1 MRRQANTPLET
12 AHGADS
18 STATT
23 PNSPRTPTSPF
34 WTAKRA
40 PRPQIVDAPG
50 SERYPLAVVNRCD
63 NSTTFSRGGHY
74 ASMSHQGPAARPA
87 SYPPSTSAVKTENSP
102 ALQHI
107 QQHEPGRAVP
117 DHVKPPAP
125 GSSSLGMY
133 SISNPPPYQPP
144 TTQDTTS
151 QGPPPRPWRH
161 DSPARG
167 PPVEHPGPHVP
178 RTFYSGPPLSASLP
192 TTPAGKAASSG
203 RGSPAVG
210 YPFPPTEPRRIL
222 SPKSPRQS
230 SLQFEHAPQDARGYR
245 PAVQSTAGAKR
256 PYNAEGPEGY
266 RRMPHGPPTG
276 HSQPAID
283 PYRSPH
289 NVHSHSTAPIDAH
302 GHPLSQAALGYP
314 PHGPPPAPHQANAP
328 STAGPPNW
336 SEPVQRLGGPLL
348 SGDGQ
353 AYIQLPGSSVPIPIE
368 VDYSHASRK
377 ADEKRQRNAKASTR
391 HRRKKKTIQEET
403 AKQLQDLREERYE
416 TQRRMEEVARQREF
430 YREERNRLRDL
441 VVRTPGISHLVNG
454 PPSPPLV
461 QVYPLPPDHW
471 GEGSGPPHSGMR
483 GYGSD
488 SSSVERQL
496 VPGRSEEPV
505 DHHARYATSAG
516 RSSLPPPHGTVP
528 PRPPSAASSGQGEK
542 LPSMRSID
550 SQLVGPGYAPTQHQD
565 PRRDSG
571 VWDPARRQY
580 EQLPGGSRPGD
591 TQPR

>member
-1 MRRQANTPLET
+1 MHQQTNTPLET

-34 WTAKRA
+34 WTTKRA
-40 PRPQIVDAPG
+40 SRPQIVDVPG
-50 SERYPLAVVNRCD
+50 SEPYPSAAANRCD
-63 NSTTFSRGGHY
+63 NPTTLSRGGHH

-107 QQHEPGRAVP
+107 QQHEPARLAP
-117 DHVKPPAP
+117 DQAKPPAP

-133 SISNPPPYQPP
+133 SISNPSPYQP
-144 TTQDTTS
+144 TQDATA
-151 QGPPPRPWRH
+151 QAPPPRPWPQ

-167 PPVEHPGPHVP
+167 PPVEQPGPHVP

-210 YPFPPTEPRRIL
+210 YPFPSTEPRRIL
-222 SPKSPRQS
+222 SPKSPRRS
-230 SLQFEHAPQDARGYR
+230 SLQFEHAAQDSRGYR

-266 RRMPHGPPTG
+266 HRVPHGPPQG
-276 HSQPAID
+276 PPQPAVD
-283 PYRSPH
+283 PYRPSENIH
-289 NVHSHSTAPIDAH
+289 RHSTAAVDSHGRPPNPTGPI
-302 GHPLSQAALGYP
+302 YP
-314 PHGPPPAPHQANAP
+314 PHGPPPPAPHQTNVPPAVA
-328 STAGPPNW
+328 PPNW
-336 SEPVQRLGGPLL
+336 PESVQRHGALL
-348 SGDGQ
+348 SGEGQ

-403 AKQLQDLREERYE
+403 ARQLQDLREERYE
-416 TQRRMEEVARQREF
+416 IHRRMEEVARQREF

-441 VVRTPGISHLVNG
+441 VARTPGISHHANG
-454 PPSPPLV
+454 PPSPPPV
-461 QVYPLPPDHW
+461 QVYPLPLDHL
-471 GEGSGPPHSGMR
+471 GEAPASHSGIR

-488 SSSVERQL
+488 SSSVERQMI
-496 VPGRSEEPV
+496 PGRSEEPV
-505 DHHARYATSAG
+505 EHHTRYAASAG
-516 RSSLPPPHGTVP
+516 RSSLPPLQGAVP

-550 SQLVGPGYAPTQHQD
+550 AQLAGPGYAPTQHHDQ
-565 PRRDSG
+565 RRDSG
-571 VWDPARRQY
+571 AWQPVPRPY
-580 EQLPGGSRPGD
+580 EQPPSGSRPGD